1 MTKSMKPQVI
11 KVGDVPAFA
20 VLPWDEWR
28 AIQDRLEGTED
39 ERAAA
44 DAKARAGE
52 AFPFDLAKAIVDGQ
66 HPVRVYRRYRGL
78 TQTTLAKAVG
88 VTPLTISYIETGRRR
103 GSLKL
108 LRRLAKALA
117 VELADLEPTPPDA
130 S

>member
-1 MTKSMKPQVI
+1 MTKSVKPQVI
-11 KVGDVPAFA
+11 EVDGAPAFA

-52 AFPFDLAKAIVDGQ
+52 AFPFDLAKAILAGQ
-66 HPVRVYRRYRGL
+66 HPVRVYRRHRGL
-78 TQTTLAKAVG
+78 TQKHLAKAVG

-108 LRRLAKALA
+108 LHRLAKALA
-117 VELADLEPTPPDA
+117 VDLADLEPTPPDA
-130 S
+130 H

>member
-1 MTKSMKPQVI
+1 MTKPMKPQVI
-11 KVGDVPAFA
+11 KVGGVPAFA

-28 AIQDRLEGTED
+28 AIQDRLERTED
-39 ERAAA
+39 EQAAA
-44 DAKARAGE
+44 DAMARAGE
-52 AFPFDLAKAIVDGQ
+52 AFPFDLAKAIVGGQ

-117 VELADLEPTPPDA
+117 VDLADLEPTLPDA